1 MDFGDKRD
9 PSWWEAFRGE
19 QNMWGNTG
27 VARAI
32 ARREVSRAWP
42 GYGVGMNINLSTE
55 SLLTDSFGEF
65 LHLLVGSGLFLHELA
80 NLIGGVDDRAVIP
93 TTEPSANL
101 GK

>member
-1 MDFGDKRD
+1 VDLGDKRD
-9 PSWWEAFRGE
+9 LSWWEAFRGE
-19 QNMWGNTG
+19 QNMWGKVCAG
-27 VARAI
+27 RGI
-32 ARREVSRAWP
+32 ARREASRAWP

-65 LHLLVGSGLFLHELA
+65 FYLLVGSGLFLHELT

>member
-1 MDFGDKRD
+1 VDLGDKRD
-9 PSWWEAFRGE
+9 PSWWDAFWDE

-27 VARAI
+27 AARGI

-42 GYGVGMNINLSTE
+42 GYGVGMNMNLSTE

-65 LHLLVGSGLFLHELA
+65 LYLLVGSGLLLHELA
-80 NLIGGVDDRAVIP
+80 NLISGVDDRAVIP
-93 TTEPSANL
+93 ATEPNANL